1 MTSVQNSQQNSQ
13 QYSIPE
19 PNSSALLTAA
29 RDVYLRV
36 NYSCNFFPIMSLIS
50 GYFPLCL
57 QLKKRYLTEL
67 KALLSDCN
75 WLRTN
80 LAIDGTRG
88 TLYTT

>member
-1 MTSVQNSQQNSQ
+1 MTSVQNLQQNSQ

-19 PNSSALLTAA
+19 TNSSALLTAA
-29 RDVYLRV
+29 RDVYLR
-36 NYSCNFFPIMSLIS
+36 
-50 GYFPLCL
+50 
-57 QLKKRYLTEL
+57 LKKRYLTEL

-88 TLYTT
+88 TKYIT